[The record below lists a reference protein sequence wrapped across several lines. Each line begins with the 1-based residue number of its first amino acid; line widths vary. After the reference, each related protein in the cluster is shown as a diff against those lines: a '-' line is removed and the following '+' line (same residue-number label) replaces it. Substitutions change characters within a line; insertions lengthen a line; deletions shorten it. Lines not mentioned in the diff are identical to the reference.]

1 VSGDATVTDRPSS
14 EAEAGDDAEPDEGGA
29 AGAGTEEPSDGDL
42 LSLPDLAGVPSA
54 RVRGQLVM
62 HPGRESYVAAVDAL
76 RRAGFALCSDLCAV
90 DYLHHLE
97 REVVPGVEPERFEVV
112 VNLTSITRAQ
122 RVRIR
127 VQVHESDPRLPTLF
141 GVYPGTEAMEREAY
155 DMFGIVFD
163 DHPDMTR
170 ILMPEDWEGHPL
182 RKDYSV
188 GRVPVQFKEAP
199 GPR

>member
-1 VSGDATVTDRPSS
+1 LSTGASDITQLAAVAGQP
-14 EAEAGDDAEPDEGGA
+14 AE
-29 AGAGTEEPSDGDL
+29 TRL
-42 LSLPDLAGVPSA
+42 
-54 RVRGQLVM
+54 GQLVIY
-62 HPGRESYVAAVDAL
+62 PSREGYLAAVKAIYNS
-76 RRAGFALCSDLCAV
+76 GYELCSDLCAV
-90 DYLHHLE
+90 DYLRHME
-97 REVVPGVEPERFEVV
+97 RPLPEGVAPERFEVV
-112 VNLTSITRAQ
+112 VNLTSVTRHE

-127 VQVHESDPRLPTLF
+127 VQVPESDPRIATLF
-141 GVYPGTEAMEREAY
+141 DVYPGSENMEREAY
-155 DMFGIVFD
+155 DMLGIVFD